1 MSGFIPIEMYLALA
15 EELKAY
21 KDKNQF
27 LEKEIKQLR
36 EKNQELTVDSMKT
49 DEQMEL
55 VYAQYKT
62 HAEQNRFLKS
72 ELQKLRT
79 DRLILPMSLTPS
91 MTSLSPS
98 TELPVLEE
106 LSITSSPEENL
117 VKTTEREVLAIE
129 APACEP
135 IFESVS
141 DEPLNETIWCGPEP
155 GSVDVLDDEPHE
167 YILEEVPTRLPSSV
181 LQTKKTSVAEKKT
194 KNQNKRPKLIKA
206 LSVPAKKMKLEV
218 DQQPVGF
225 ACRLSPCEYTSFKS
239 LDDHRDHLKTNHSD
253 KPLLCSR
260 CPYAANKKSLICSHE
275 KIHEKNEM
283 AYRETQKGVF
293 CELCGITFAR
303 GTTGRHKSELRKHN
317 NQFH

>member
-1 MSGFIPIEMYLALA
+1 MSGFISIEMYLALA
-15 EELKAY
+15 DELKAY

-27 LEKEIKQLR
+27 VENEIKEMR
-36 EKNQELTVDSMKT
+36 AKNQELRVHLAKT

-55 VYAQYKT
+55 MYAQYKT
-62 HAEQNRFLKS
+62 HADQNRFLKS
-72 ELQKLRT
+72 ELKKMQT
-79 DRLILPMSLTPS
+79 GSPIFPMVLTPS
-91 MTSLSPS
+91 PTALSPS
-98 TELPVLEE
+98 TELPALEE
-106 LSITSSPEENL
+106 ISVSSSPEENL
-117 VKTTEREVLAIE
+117 VEREVLAIE
-129 APACEP
+129 APTCEP
-135 IFESVS
+135 IFEPVS

-155 GSVDVLDDEPHE
+155 GSMNVLEDEPQE
-167 YILEEVPTRLPSSV
+167 YILEEVPTTLPSSV
-181 LQTKKTSVAEKKT
+181 PQTKKTSVAEKKA
-194 KNQNKRPKLIKA
+194 KSQNKRPKLIKA

-225 ACRLSPCEYTSFKS
+225 VCRLPPCEHTPFKS

-260 CPYAANKKSLICSHE
+260 CPYAANKKNLMRPHE

-293 CELCGITFAR
+293 CGLCGITFAR